1 MCAALP
7 RDPDLQRCI
16 ITKDD
21 DDGDDGNYVSDDDDD
36 DAEGDDARGKLQYQ
50 MSNLICQLCPNLHF
64 FVLNIVIILTRPWPA
79 FSRRA

>member
-36 DAEGDDARGKLQYQ
+36 DDDDEGDDARGKLQYQ
-50 MSNLICQLCPNLHF
+50 MSNLICQLM
-64 FVLNIVIILTRPWPA
+64 
-79 FSRRA
+79 S